1 MTKFLIAAL
10 VVIFMVSAAVIFA
23 NFHKIKPYLTP
34 FEPTFEDKV
43 AEAARLVEI
52 EKCLKNQFEVKD
64 VSELETIENDLDR
77 RLQTYI
83 REKRVSVVQDHLN
96 AYKDGRLKDHAEFRV
111 LSEVK
116 SEKITPDQADERR
129 AFYLQCFE
137 TEETNQ

>member
-1 MTKFLIAAL
+1 MTKFLIPAL
-10 VVIFMVSAAVIFA
+10 AVIFMASTAVIFA
-23 NFHKIKPYLTP
+23 NFHKIEPYLTL

-52 EKCLKNQFEVKD
+52 EKCLKDQFEVKD

-77 RLQTYI
+77 GFETYI
-83 REKRVSVVQDHLN
+83 REIRVSVVQDLLS
-96 AYKDGRLKDHAEFRV
+96 AYKDGRLEDHAEFRV

-116 SEKITPDQADERR
+116 SEDITPDQADERK

-137 TEETNQ
+137 SEESK